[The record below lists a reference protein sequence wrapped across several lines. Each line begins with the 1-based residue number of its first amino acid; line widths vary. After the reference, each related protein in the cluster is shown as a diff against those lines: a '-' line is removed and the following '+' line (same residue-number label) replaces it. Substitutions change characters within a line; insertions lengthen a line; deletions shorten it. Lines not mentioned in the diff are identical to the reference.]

1 LAQAKELE
9 EDVAH
14 VSGQRDVLNVQIGLA
29 SVRVETLTKEVEV
42 LKETIR
48 KRDEA
53 LLSTGREIETLRAA
67 VQDKDEALLAA
78 EKTLDELRDQIVGWQ
93 THVEGKFLLN
103 SDLDFRLLCFC

>member
-1 LAQAKELE
+1 LVQTKELE

-14 VSGQRDVLNVQIGLA
+14 VSGQRDVLIVQIGLA
-29 SVRVETLTKEVEV
+29 STHIGTLTKEVEA

-53 LLSTGREIETLRAA
+53 LSGTGREIEMLRAT

-78 EKTLDELRDQIVGWQ
+78 EKTLGELRDQIVG
-93 THVEGKFLLN
+93 
-103 SDLDFRLLCFC
+103 